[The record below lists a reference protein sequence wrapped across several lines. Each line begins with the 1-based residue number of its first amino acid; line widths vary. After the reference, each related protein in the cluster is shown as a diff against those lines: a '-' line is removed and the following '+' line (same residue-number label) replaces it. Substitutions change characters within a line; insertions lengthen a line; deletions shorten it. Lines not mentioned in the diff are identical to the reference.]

1 MKSSRVPHLGRW
13 LGIDPQRAKSST
25 RLRVALAA
33 LVILVGS
40 ASLVLAQN
48 LNVNS
53 GSEVSSTLGTASLTT
68 CSSAPV
74 LTLVPVVTA
83 GVERIGEVAVDN
95 IPIECAGKNLVVEF
109 LSDDNEVLD
118 RIVWSLSLRSENDTS
133 ISARA
138 NGTTVATA
146 NTSESNVSV
155 IYPVFETGAS
165 GLDSA
170 NLSPSAIVQFTVQAS
185 ITAVSE

>member
-1 MKSSRVPHLGRW
+1 MKSSRVPNLGRW
-13 LGIDPQRAKSST
+13 LGVAPQRAKSNT
-25 RLRVALAA
+25 RLRIALAA
-33 LVILVGS
+33 FVVLVGGS
-40 ASLVLAQN
+40 SVVLAQN
-48 LNVNS
+48 VFLNG
-53 GSEVSSTLGTASLTT
+53 GSDVSSTVGTASVTT
-68 CSSAPV
+68 CSSVPV

-83 GVERIGEVAVDN
+83 GAERIGEVAVDN

-118 RIVWSLSLRSENDTS
+118 RIVWSLTLRSENDTS

-138 NGTTVATA
+138 NGTTVSTA
-146 NTSESNVSV
+146 NASESNVSV
-155 IYPVFETGAS
+155 NYPVFETGAS

>member
-1 MKSSRVPHLGRW
+1 MKSSRVPDLGRW
-13 LGIDPQRAKSST
+13 LGIDPQRAKLST

-33 LVILVGS
+33 LVVLVGS

-53 GSEVSSTLGTASLTT
+53 GSEVSSTVGTASVTT
-68 CSSAPV
+68 CSSVPV
-74 LTLVPVVTA
+74 LTLVPVITA
-83 GVERIGEVAVDN
+83 GTERIGEVAVDN